1 MRGDIQIPATLRGS
15 LRSLRS
21 LRRLAGTPP
30 GGMAARTVDA
40 SRDAGERGREGAT
53 WRERWR
59 GHWFTAGPLW
69 TLGETLL
76 VQAPL
81 LLWTLALAARADV
94 AASARLAGTLTVI
107 AGPCCILYAVFR
119 LRAPRLLW
127 AARIALYTALG
138 AAVAVAPALLVLT
151 IFRRLTEVSNAP
163 RFPWDWFFAGWMVAF
178 TAAFLV
184 SRLGAALLVLWN
196 GLRRRRLLWSL
207 THAHLM
213 VVVLGAALLC
223 GILVLVSILQ
233 QRNPVALLPV
243 LFFFFLLTVIAT
255 LIVLPP
261 SLLFSFLYSRR
272 ITHRIQSLAEA
283 TEALRAGDYTVRVP
297 VGGEDEVARLQSD
310 FNAMAADLQT
320 AVRELRAE
328 RDTVAHL
335 LRARRELVAAVSHEL
350 RTPVATMRGYLES
363 TRARWDASD
372 APPVTLRA
380 DLDVMERE
388 AIHLETLIED
398 LFALARAEI
407 GQLELRPAA
416 VDVGALAER
425 VVATAAPLAW
435 RSARVEL
442 SAEWAAELPAALAD
456 ESRVEQILRNLL
468 HNAVRHTPPGGIV
481 AVSTVAEDGGVAL
494 RVRDTG
500 EGIAAEDLPHIFER
514 FYRAEKARSREEGG
528 AGLGL
533 ALVKELT
540 EAMGGSVAVESAPGE
555 GSCFTVRLPQP
566 QQPRSRRAVETA
578 PEGLAAAK
586 PTYAG

>member
-1 MRGDIQIPATLRGS
+1 MRGDIPIPAALRDS
-15 LRSLRS
+15 IRS
-21 LRRLAGTPP
+21 LRRLTG
-30 GGMAARTVDA
+30 ARAD
-40 SRDAGERGREGAT
+40 GAT
-53 WRERWR
+53 AETADESREAGAVSWRERWNA
-59 GHWFTAGPLW
+59 HWFAAGPLR
-69 TLGETLL
+69 TFGETLL
-76 VQAPL
+76 AQAPL
-81 LLWTLALAARADV
+81 LLWALALAARADV
-94 AASARLAGTLTVI
+94 LASARLAGTLTVI

-119 LRAPRLLW
+119 LRVPRWPW
-127 AARIALYTALG
+127 AARMALYTALG
-138 AAVAVAPALLVLT
+138 AAVAVAPALLVVT
-151 IFRRLTEVSNAP
+151 IFRRLAEVSTAP
-163 RFPWDWFFAGWMVAF
+163 RFPWDWFFAGWTVAF

-213 VVVLGAALLC
+213 VVVLGSALLC
-223 GILVLVSILQ
+223 GILVLVAIFQ

-243 LFFFFLLTVIAT
+243 FFFFFLLTVIAT

-283 TEALRAGDYTVRVP
+283 TAALRAGDYTVRVP
-297 VGGEDEVARLQSD
+297 VTGEDEVARLQSD

-372 APPVTLRA
+372 TPPATLRA

-388 AIHLETLIED
+388 AVHLEALIED

-407 GQLELRPAA
+407 GQLELRPAPL
-416 VDVGALAER
+416 DVGALAER

-442 SAEWAAELPAALAD
+442 SAECATGLPAALAD

-481 AVSTVAEDGGVAL
+481 AVAVTSEEDGKDEGVVL

-500 EGIAAEDLPHIFER
+500 EGIAADDLPHIFER
-514 FYRAEKARSREEGG
+514 FYRAEQARAREEGG

-540 EAMGGSVAVESAPGE
+540 EAMGGSVVVESAPGE
-555 GSCFTVRLPQP
+555 GSCFTVRLPLAATHE
-566 QQPRSRRAVETA
+566 STGSAAIEAAVER
-578 PEGLAAAK
+578 ERVGM
-586 PTYAG
+586 

>member
-1 MRGDIQIPATLRGS
+1 MRGDIQLPAALRGS
-15 LRSLRS
+15 IRS
-21 LRRLAGTPP
+21 LRRLTGARPNGATAGT
-30 GGMAARTVDA
+30 ADE
-40 SRDAGERGREGAT
+40 SREVGESEGEVAM

-59 GHWFTAGPLW
+59 DLWFAAGPLR

-94 AASARLAGTLTVI
+94 SASARLAGTLTVI

-119 LRAPRLLW
+119 LRAPRWPW
-127 AARIALYTALG
+127 AARMALYTALG
-138 AAVAVAPALLVLT
+138 AAVAVAPALLVVT
-151 IFRRLTEVSNAP
+151 IFRRLAEVSTAP

-184 SRLGAALLVLWN
+184 SRLGATLLVFWN

-223 GILVLVSILQ
+223 GMLVLVSIFQ

-272 ITHRIQSLAEA
+272 ITRRIQSLAEA
-283 TEALRAGDYTVRVP
+283 TDALRAGDYTVRVP
-297 VGGEDEVARLQSD
+297 VTGEDEVARLQSD

-372 APPVTLRA
+372 APPATLRA

-388 AIHLETLIED
+388 AVHLETLIED
-398 LFALARAEI
+398 LFTLARAEV
-407 GQLELRPAA
+407 GRLELRSSPL
-416 VDVGALAER
+416 DVGALAER

-442 SAEWAAELPAALAD
+442 SAERAVGLPPALAD
-456 ESRVEQILRNLL
+456 ASRVEQILRNLL

-481 AVSTVAEDGGVAL
+481 AVAVTAEDGRDGGVAL

-500 EGIAAEDLPHIFER
+500 EGIAADDLPRIFER
-514 FYRAEKARSREEGG
+514 FYRAEKARSRDEDGG

-540 EAMGGSVAVESAPGE
+540 EAMGGSVVVESAPGE
-555 GSCFTVRLPQP
+555 GSCFTMRLP
-566 QQPRSRRAVETA
+566 
-578 PEGLAAAK
+578 LAAAHES
-586 PTYAG
+586 TIEAAVERERVGM

>member
-1 MRGDIQIPATLRGS
+1 MRGDIQIPAALRGS
-15 LRSLRS
+15 IRSI
-21 LRRLAGTPP
+21 RRLTGARP
-30 GGMAARTVDA
+30 GGAAGRLGDE
-40 SRDAGERGREGAT
+40 SREAGAGAA

-59 GHWFTAGPLW
+59 GLWFAAGPLR

-81 LLWTLALAARADV
+81 LLWALALAARANV
-94 AASARLAGTLTVI
+94 PASARLAGTLTVI

-119 LRAPRLLW
+119 LRAPHWPW
-127 AARIALYTALG
+127 AARMALYTALG
-138 AAVAVAPALLVLT
+138 AAVAVAPALLVVT
-151 IFRRLTEVSNAP
+151 IFRRLAEVSTAP

-184 SRLGAALLVLWN
+184 SRLGATLLVFWN

-223 GILVLVSILQ
+223 GMLVLASIFQ

-272 ITHRIQSLAEA
+272 ITRRIQSLAEA
-283 TEALRAGDYTVRVP
+283 TDALRAGDYTVRVP
-297 VGGEDEVARLQSD
+297 VAGEDEVARLQSD

-320 AVRELRAE
+320 AVRALRAE

-372 APPVTLRA
+372 APPATLRA

-388 AIHLETLIED
+388 AVHLETLIED
-398 LFALARAEI
+398 LFTLARAEV
-407 GQLELRPAA
+407 GRLELRSSPL
-416 VDVGALAER
+416 DVGALAER

-442 SAEWAAELPAALAD
+442 SAERAVGLPPALAD
-456 ESRVEQILRNLL
+456 ASRVEQILRNLL

-481 AVSTVAEDGGVAL
+481 AVAVTAEADGKDGGVAL

-500 EGIAAEDLPHIFER
+500 EGIAADDLPHIFER
-514 FYRAEKARSREEGG
+514 FYRAEKARSRDEDGG

-540 EAMGGSVAVESAPGE
+540 EAMGGSVVVESAPGE
-555 GSCFTVRLPQP
+555 GSCFTIRLP
-566 QQPRSRRAVETA
+566 
-578 PEGLAAAK
+578 LAAAHES
-586 PTYAG
+586 TIEAAVERERVGM